1 MNGKGPKSRIK
12 HVERYI
18 KKTSRWKF
26 GLPIIIVTKKMKID
40 GEIVSSVKWIITLL
54 FEFLKLLRKSKYSFS
69 CTVHFC
75 KHALRF

>member
-1 MNGKGPKSRIK
+1 MLKIFTLRVETYFFVFDFAAEKKSLKKCINTSSMNGKGPKSRIK

-40 GEIVSSVKWIITLL
+40 
-54 FEFLKLLRKSKYSFS
+54 
-69 CTVHFC
+69 
-75 KHALRF
+75 